1 MAQLCQ
7 HEDEFKRLNTEVVV
21 ISFGTPTLARTWLEE
36 TCAPFTMLLDQ
47 ERAVYRAYGL
57 RRSWN
62 VKTAWAYGW
71 LLLRGRKLGDIQED
85 PNQLGGDFIVDAKGI
100 VRLTY
105 PSRDAADRPSVSDL
119 LGVLR
124 QLDKE
129 RHRAE
134 KEP

>member
-1 MAQLCQ
+1 M
-7 HEDEFKRLNTEVVV
+7 
-21 ISFGTPTLARTWLEE
+21 
-36 TCAPFTMLLDQ
+36 
-47 ERAVYRAYGL
+47 YRAYGL

-62 VKTAWAYGW
+62 VKTAWTYGW
-71 LLLRGRKLGDIQED
+71 LLLRGRKLHGIQED

-100 VRLTY
+100 VRLPH